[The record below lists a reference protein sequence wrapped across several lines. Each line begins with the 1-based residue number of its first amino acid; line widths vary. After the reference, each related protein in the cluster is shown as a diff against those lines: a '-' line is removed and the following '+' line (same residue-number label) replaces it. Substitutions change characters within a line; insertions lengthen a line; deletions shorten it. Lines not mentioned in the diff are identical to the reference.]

1 MANEIVK
8 DTGTV
13 ATLATMMRERKAA
26 IEQALPKHLT
36 AERLMRVA
44 VNCVSKSP
52 QLQQCS
58 PLSLYRS
65 VLVAAELGLEPGGAL
80 GHLYLVPYKTE
91 CTAQI
96 GYRGLV
102 HLARQSGEV
111 STVRTVVV
119 RERDTFGW
127 TEGFSTRIEHEV
139 YLAGDP
145 GPLKHV
151 YCVVGLK
158 DGTFQA
164 ELMSRAQVDAVK
176 AKSKTAGRDD
186 SPWALHYDEM
196 ARKTVA
202 KRGLKWAPLSSERY
216 VRALEVDAEDYVEG
230 EVSTPDVV
238 SASLKERVAKKAGR
252 LFPTTEEL
260 DAATPES
267 APNPKPTPPKE

>member
-8 DTGTV
+8 DTSS
-13 ATLATMMRERKAA
+13 TLAQMMRDRKAA

-44 VNCVSKSP
+44 VNCVAKSP
-52 QLQQCS
+52 QLQQCT
-58 PLSLYRS
+58 PISLYRS

-80 GHLYLVPYKTE
+80 GHLYLVPYKNE

-119 RERDTFGW
+119 RERDTFDWG
-127 TEGFSTRIEHEV
+127 EGFTTRIEHQV

-151 YCVVGLK
+151 YCVIGLK
-158 DGTFQA
+158 DGSFQA
-164 ELMSRAQVDAVK
+164 ELMSRAQVEAIK
-176 AKSKTAGRDD
+176 AISKTASRDD
-186 SPWALHYDEM
+186 SPWSKHYDEQ

-202 KRGLKWAPLSSERY
+202 RRALKWAPLSSERY
-216 VRALEVDAEDYVEG
+216 IRALEVDDEDYVDG
-230 EVSTPDVV
+230 EAQPGEVV
-238 SASLKERVAKKAGR
+238 SASLKERVKAKTR
-252 LFPTTEEL
+252 LLEVPTEL
-260 DAATPES
+260 AEES
-267 APNPKPTPPKE
+267 APDPKPTPPKE